1 MKKPRTR
8 SASPYFQKWR
18 EQIISTKQ
26 MYVSSDPT
34 SAESTAFEARV
45 MAAIGSQTAID
56 AVSEVSPRD
65 AIVGMMR
72 GRTPATPLRNPNPPP
87 SPTHPLNLNFN
98 SGGGEGGVYEG
109 RDTAG
114 PADGPMARSAVVA
127 GTHNRAQW
135 QGASEAAV
143 RCGTGARGARAVDT
157 GSTLPGADASGPD
170 DDDYDDDHDEGVR
183 HRTSVSSVVS
193 TTTDAEERNSPWLGM
208 GDAAPRRSAHLVALA
223 ASARATHAREVA
235 AAAATAVRESPEA

>member
-1 MKKPRTR
+1 MREGIQQALLMAR
-8 SASPYFQKWR
+8 WR
-18 EQIISTKQ
+18 AVLWLRAHIIVPS
-26 MYVSSDPT
+26 
-34 SAESTAFEARV
+34 
-45 MAAIGSQTAID
+45 G
-56 AVSEVSPRD
+56 
-65 AIVGMMR
+65 R
-72 GRTPATPLRNPNPPP
+72 GRARRRY
-87 SPTHPLNLNFN
+87 
-98 SGGGEGGVYEG
+98 GAG
-109 RDTAG
+109 RE
-114 PADGPMARSAVVA
+114 P
-127 GTHNRAQW
+127 
-135 QGASEAAV
+135 E
-143 RCGTGARGARAVDT
+143 ARAVDT